1 MRSTWSTALKGGQAN
16 DSNDNSGDD
25 DSAGDDD
32 GDDNSDAGDAQ
43 EQEGERTKKAFKDEI
58 FLNKK
63 VSGESLGPSSNGE
76 SLDNNGSEMS
86 RNFLPLSLS
95 LSLSL
100 THTHTHTHTHTI
112 THAHVHT
119 HTRTFFG
126 RFFFLR

>member
-1 MRSTWSTALKGGQAN
+1 MKGGQAN

-95 LSLSL
+95 LSLTLS
-100 THTHTHTHTHTI
+100 HTHTHTHP
-112 THAHVHT
+112 
-119 HTRTFFG
+119 
-126 RFFFLR
+126 LRRKRPHININIIIIIM